1 MINCKLISKPYLRS
15 KIHKS
20 HRTSGAPPC
29 WSLVMEYSP
38 LTEICYVIDNWWFRK
53 EICHDTF
60 FISGSLKIV
69 LYILY
74 ILSSNY
80 LVKPYTST
88 QLLDLCLL
96 EACSSNTRSKGLRSE
111 TASCSAYIYTVFST
125 WCKSFSD
132 TSPWTFLVPRIDCRC
147 LDPTI

>member
-1 MINCKLISKPYLRS
+1 
-15 KIHKS
+15 
-20 HRTSGAPPC
+20 
-29 WSLVMEYSP
+29 MEYSP
-38 LTEICYVIDNWWFRK
+38 LTEICYVIDNKWFRK

-80 LVKPYTST
+80 LVKPYTSI

-96 EACSSNTRSKGLRSE
+96 EACSSNIHALRDYGPRRRHVVHI
-111 TASCSAYIYTVFST
+111 YIYSINLVQIILGYFSVDIVGSKNRLSLFGSHDLNFNLSDAVIL
-125 WCKSFSD
+125 WC
-132 TSPWTFLVPRIDCRC
+132 SPPAYDIRRLGLCEEQNA
-147 LDPTI
+147 

>member
-1 MINCKLISKPYLRS
+1 
-15 KIHKS
+15 
-20 HRTSGAPPC
+20 
-29 WSLVMEYSP
+29 MEYSP
-38 LTEICYVIDNWWFRK
+38 LTEICYVIDNRWFRK

-60 FISGSLKIV
+60 FISGWLKIV

-111 TASCSAYIYTVFST
+111 TASCSAYIYIYTVFST
-125 WCKSFSD
+125 WCNSVDIFGSKNRLLLFGSHDLNFNLSD
-132 TSPWTFLVPRIDCRC
+132 AVILWCSPPAYDIRRLGLCEEQNA
-147 LDPTI
+147 

>member
-1 MINCKLISKPYLRS
+1 
-15 KIHKS
+15 
-20 HRTSGAPPC
+20 
-29 WSLVMEYSP
+29 MEYSP

-80 LVKPYTST
+80 LMKPYTSI

-96 EACSSNTRSKGLRSE
+96 EACSSNIRSKGLRSE
-111 TASCSAYIYTVFST
+111 TASCSAYIYSILNLVQIILGYFSVDIFGSKNRLSLFGSHDLNFNLSDAVIL
-125 WCKSFSD
+125 WC
-132 TSPWTFLVPRIDCRC
+132 SPPAYDIRRLGLCEEQNA
-147 LDPTI
+147 

>member
-1 MINCKLISKPYLRS
+1 
-15 KIHKS
+15 
-20 HRTSGAPPC
+20 
-29 WSLVMEYSP
+29 MEYSP
-38 LTEICYVIDNWWFRK
+38 LTEICYVIDNRWFRK

-96 EACSSNTRSKGLRSE
+96 EACSFNTRSKGLRSE

-132 TSPWTFLVPRIDCRC
+132 TSPWTFLVPRLSLFGSHDLNFNLSDAVILWCSPPAYDIRRLGLCEEQNA
-147 LDPTI
+147 

>member
-1 MINCKLISKPYLRS
+1 
-15 KIHKS
+15 
-20 HRTSGAPPC
+20 
-29 WSLVMEYSP
+29 MEYSP
-38 LTEICYVIDNWWFRK
+38 LTEICYVIDNRWFRK

-69 LYILY
+69 LHILY

-111 TASCSAYIYTVFST
+111 TASCSAYIYIYSILNLVQIILGYFSVDIFGSKNRLLLFGSHDLNFNLSDAVIL
-125 WCKSFSD
+125 WC
-132 TSPWTFLVPRIDCRC
+132 SPPAYDIRRLGLCEEQNA
-147 LDPTI
+147 